1 MSGLKSSQDGDV
13 AIAEV
18 AVLRGRVAE
27 LESENARLR
36 LENAQL
42 RQRTGI
48 AAPPAPGGAPELA
61 PAASTASATQQAP
74 PPQGLQADCSR
85 ALTLRY
91 PNPGRMG
98 LTLRLLTGG
107 GGARITRIDPSC
119 TLGKSLRVGD
129 VLLTING
136 RTLNSA
142 EDFGFGRDGPR
153 LLAFR
158 VARTAAEVAS
168 GHISEGGEQ
177 QAGDESAQSAA
188 ASTAA
193 SASWRE
199 GEDLFNCGL
208 SHNDIAWNARY
219 RELEAFKAEH
229 GNCNIRRRQGSLGEW
244 VKNQRKAHREGKLS
258 EERFRKLD
266 GLGVDWGATYDPRRM
281 GSGSWDER
289 LDELKKYKAEH
300 GNCTVPCKQGTLGKW
315 ANNQR
320 WARRKGKLSEE
331 CVRKLDDLGFNWGS
345 SHDET
350 WDEHFDELTHYKA
363 EHGHCNVSRRE
374 GSLGQWVRNQRK
386 ADKKGKLSEGRKLRL
401 DAIGFEWS
409 LRSFK
414 GRT

>member
-1 MSGLKSSQDGDV
+1 M
-13 AIAEV
+13 
-18 AVLRGRVAE
+18 
-27 LESENARLR
+27 
-36 LENAQL
+36 
-42 RQRTGI
+42 
-48 AAPPAPGGAPELA
+48 
-61 PAASTASATQQAP
+61 
-74 PPQGLQADCSR
+74 
-85 ALTLRY
+85 
-91 PNPGRMG
+91 
-98 LTLRLLTGG
+98 
-107 GGARITRIDPSC
+107 
-119 TLGKSLRVGD
+119 
-129 VLLTING
+129 
-136 RTLNSA
+136 
-142 EDFGFGRDGPR
+142 
-153 LLAFR
+153 
-158 VARTAAEVAS
+158 
-168 GHISEGGEQ
+168 
-177 QAGDESAQSAA
+177 
-188 ASTAA
+188 
-193 SASWRE
+193 
-199 GEDLFNCGL
+199 
-208 SHNDIAWNARY
+208 
-219 RELEAFKAEH
+219 
-229 GNCNIRRRQGSLGEW
+229 
-244 VKNQRKAHREGKLS
+244 KNQRKAHREGKLS

-320 WARRKGKLSEE
+320 WARSKGKLSEE

-386 ADKKGKLSEGRKLRL
+386 ADKKGNLSEGRKLRL